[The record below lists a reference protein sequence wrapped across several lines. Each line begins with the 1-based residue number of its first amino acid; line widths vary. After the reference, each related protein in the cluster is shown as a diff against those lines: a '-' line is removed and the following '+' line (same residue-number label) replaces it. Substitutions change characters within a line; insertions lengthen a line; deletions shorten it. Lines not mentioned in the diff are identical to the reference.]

1 MNHDTIVDILDILYV
16 KLMRLK
22 TAHRTCLSFIMS
34 PDIESR
40 YPDIVYSIKY
50 SFAVDAYTTIN
61 AMITSG
67 KYSFQPL
74 QKHSDYFSECY
85 RRSHAELK
93 KLCPNLQE
101 RRNKMFC
108 HCNEKQSEDYVNEML
123 LKFDSLLGV
132 LANLHS
138 EAMRIFNVTE
148 SEIRVMSRDKFTKLD
163 AEFKE
168 FMRGLQEIAMN
179 RFRDELDE
187 IIGTV
192 GRKEVDE

>member
-1 MNHDTIVDILDILYV
+1 MNHDTIVDILDVLYV

-22 TAHRTCLSFIMS
+22 TAHRTCLSFMMS

-40 YPDIVYSIKY
+40 YPDVVYSIKY

-74 QKHSDYFSECY
+74 EKHSDEFRECY
-85 RRSHAELK
+85 RISHVELK

-108 HCNEKQSEDYVNEML
+108 HCNEKQSEDYANEML

-187 IIGTV
+187 IIGNV

>member
-1 MNHDTIVDILDILYV
+1 MDHDTVVDILDILYI

-22 TAHRTCLSFIMS
+22 TSHRTCFSFIMT

-67 KYSFQPL
+67 KYSFQYL
-74 QKHSDYFSECY
+74 QKYSDDFSRCY
-85 RRSHAELK
+85 RKSHPELN

-108 HCNEKQSEDYVNEML
+108 HCNEKQSEDHVNEML
-123 LKFDSLLGV
+123 FKFNSLFEILS
-132 LANLHS
+132 NLHS

-148 SEIRVMSRDKFTKLD
+148 SEIRVMSREKFSKLD
-163 AEFKE
+163 AEFTE

-179 RFRDELDE
+179 RFRDELNE
-187 IIGTV
+187 MIGNA
-192 GRKEVDE
+192 GKKEVDI